1 MSHFNMGWP
10 CPWRSLVF
18 FLRVFGAMPC
28 LLAPRGHAAK
38 RIDHI
43 PQRRPQYLG
52 TDLDNMVNTCQY
64 LSSTLVKLI
73 FWQSSAHCAGMCQV
87 AMLEVALFVAFHDW
101 MFHCIW
107 VNGKLLLML
116 APSLSKSPWQLLQT
130 MCLRSLQMKEKKQ
143 FLPGFYPFSS
153 KYPPF
158 SFSLSLVFVLL
169 FKLLSLLQSLVLSL
183 RSRCFWF
190 TALSHTCPAI
200 FDHVLHPEG
209 TLSLTKL
216 TVPGRCFK
224 FGLVE
229 VRYMKRFWT
238 DSRHKEICKEIC
250 KEMQRYM
257 RPKGTFWHKSQSKWD
272 LGFSFRFP
280 YCGEA
285 CAAQPPKPFLLLNPH
300 ASP

>member
-73 FWQSSAHCAGMCQV
+73 FWQSSAHCTRMCQV

-158 SFSLSLVFVLL
+158 S
-169 FKLLSLLQSLVLSL
+169 LSLLSSFCCSNCFPCCRVLCCLCALVVSDSQPFPTHVQQFLIMYCIRRGRCLLQSWLYLVGVLSL
-183 RSRCFWF
+183 DW
-190 TALSHTCPAI
+190 
-200 FDHVLHPEG
+200 
-209 TLSLTKL
+209 
-216 TVPGRCFK
+216 
-224 FGLVE
+224 
-229 VRYMKRFWT
+229 
-238 DSRHKEICKEIC
+238 
-250 KEMQRYM
+250 
-257 RPKGTFWHKSQSKWD
+257 
-272 LGFSFRFP
+272 
-280 YCGEA
+280 
-285 CAAQPPKPFLLLNPH
+285 
-300 ASP
+300 